1 MKKKKHESRTTS
13 KHSDARKK
21 RKTAPD
27 KKASATGKK
36 GSKKGIKGI
45 SKAVKDEPVR
55 KIKLFKKS
63 KKTTGKG
70 NKSGID
76 RIKKSKSLEKGKN
89 KGDNKSIRG
98 NKITPSKVKKIRAQ
112 HLFLITL
119 PQKGFI
125 NKVRAIQAMNFSFID
140 KYISKVKDIPVSCV
154 IVFKIKKPGEKGYFY
169 QSNISPFEMHIEGET
184 IKQFI
189 AQLLSDYNNNTIDI
203 IEEKYDGE
211 GKQYNIV
218 SCTVRLNF

>member
-1 MKKKKHESRTTS
+1 MIFYVIYKYI
-13 KHSDARKK
+13 
-21 RKTAPD
+21 
-27 KKASATGKK
+27 
-36 GSKKGIKGI
+36 IKGI
-45 SKAVKDEPVR
+45 
-55 KIKLFKKS
+55 
-63 KKTTGKG
+63 
-70 NKSGID
+70 
-76 RIKKSKSLEKGKN
+76 
-89 KGDNKSIRG
+89 
-98 NKITPSKVKKIRAQ
+98 
-112 HLFLITL
+112 
-119 PQKGFI
+119 
-125 NKVRAIQAMNFSFID
+125 
-140 KYISKVKDIPVSCV
+140 DIPVSCD